1 MGSLTVFI
9 YGGLGNQMFQ
19 YSYAKF
25 IANKYSLQLNLNL
38 YGFKIDKYYKRIFE
52 LNEFNIEYNEISY
65 NGSLRFNICR
75 IIQHYPKSTR
85 TLRKIFGSLIV
96 ENTNLFSNN
105 PFQLSLKFEHYFLY
119 GYWQD
124 EKYFKDIRSIL
135 IKEFVP
141 KNKLSIQNLKIFEIV
156 RRNEHCVAVHV
167 RRMHL
172 VRTGKIINYENANV
186 NYAVKDDYYI
196 KAFNY
201 ISDRIGNP
209 IFYVFSDYPD
219 WAKKIFIN
227 FQFNFIFLD
236 NSRGKDYEDLV
247 LMTHFKHHIIANSSF
262 SWWGA
267 WLGENPDQIVIG
279 PKNTFLCPKLPPK
292 WVQL

>member
-1 MGSLTVFI
+1 MGSITAFI

-25 IANKYSLQLNLNL
+25 ISKKYSLQLRLNL
-38 YGFKIDKYYKRIFE
+38 YGFKIDKSYKRIFE
-52 LNEFNIEYNEISY
+52 LNEFNIEYDEICYNE
-65 NGSLRFNICR
+65 SLRFNISR
-75 IIQHYPKSTR
+75 IIQHYPKSTKI
-85 TLRKIFGSLIV
+85 LRKIFGSLIV

-105 PFQLSLKFEHYFLY
+105 PLQLNLKFENYFLY

-172 VRTGKIINYENANV
+172 VKTGKIINYENANV

-196 KAFNY
+196 KALNY

-219 WAKKIFIN
+219 WAKNFFIN
-227 FQFNFIFLD
+227 FQFNFVFLD

-267 WLGENPDQIVIG
+267 WLGENTDQIVIG
-279 PKNTFLCPKLPPK
+279 PKNTLLCPKLPPK